1 MSLKLPS
8 LLQPFTFA
16 IHPSFAVDAPDSYLD
31 SDAYDKHPFEQ
42 ATRAYADHFELY
54 PNDEQRTRQ
63 ANIHCSWLGSMM
75 YPVGSEELLQVGID
89 FCMWAFAYDDEYCDE
104 GPISSDPGK
113 FIQASAEI
121 WRQFESPEYKLSQ
134 DRYALAARDLRI
146 RLDKFAKPEQTAR
159 FVESMR
165 IYMMAEMWKA
175 INPVPSV
182 NDYISMRLTG
192 GGAWSF
198 PTLGHVIAN
207 VDISQRS
214 YEDRRVRAL
223 FEMLGHLMAWET
235 EPHAYLKEMV
245 RGSNYKEHNLIRV
258 LMRERDCTFEAAID
272 EYQEMRLRLL
282 GLFVRLRKE
291 VEKDASEGVKAYI
304 ESVVR
309 YYVGATVWSQNTRR
323 YKSMSGNTDDS
334 AFEGGALTQPQPLE
348 SFQNTKPIEIDAL
361 RWFWEYDPAR
371 QPHAPH
377 QTSNG

>member
-1 MSLKLPS
+1 MTLKLPP
-8 LLQPFTFA
+8 LPQPFTFA
-16 IHPSFAVDAPDSYLD
+16 VHPSFTTGNSTPYLD
-31 SDAYDKHPFEQ
+31 LDIYDKSPFEH
-42 ATRAYADHFELY
+42 ATRAYADRFELY
-54 PNDEQRTRQ
+54 QDDPQRERL

-75 YPVGSEELLQVGID
+75 YPVGSDELLQVGID

-104 GPISSDPGK
+104 GDISSQPDK

-121 WRQFESPEYKLSQ
+121 WRQFESPEYALSQ

-146 RLDKFAKPEQTAR
+146 RLDKFAKPEHTAR

-182 NDYISMRLTG
+182 NDYVSMRVTG

-207 VDISQRS
+207 VDISQRD

-223 FEMLGHLMAWET
+223 FEMLAHLMAWET
-235 EPHAYLKEMV
+235 EPHAYLKEMT

-258 LMRERDCTFEAAID
+258 LIRERQCSFDAAID
-272 EYQEMRLRLL
+272 EYLDMRLRLL
-282 GLFVRLRKE
+282 GLFLRLKAD
-291 VEKDASEGVKAYI
+291 VEKDASDGVKAYI
-304 ESVVR
+304 ESVIR

-323 YKSMSGNTDDS
+323 YKSMSGNTNDS
-334 AFEGGALTQPQPLE
+334 AFVGGQLTEPQPAE
-348 SFQNTKPIEIDAL
+348 TFNNTKPIQIDAMK
-361 RWFWEYDPAR
+361 WWWKYDPLTLKR
-371 QPHAPH
+371 
-377 QTSNG
+377 